1 MTLPGGRPPRLARN
15 AASRG
20 GGSAIEPAAV
30 TELAAVV
37 CAPARDRRRLGNDAG
52 MAVARGNRCGGSRH
66 AGDCHGR
73 RTVEPGLIP
82 ELMRVVRSPTPD
94 DAGAS
99 TRAGVPPARGYLDCA
114 GHARDA

>member
-1 MTLPGGRPPRLARN
+1 MTLPGGRTHHMARK
-15 AASRG
+15 AAYRRG
-20 GGSAIEPAAV
+20 ASAIEPAAV

-52 MAVARGNRCGGSRH
+52 MAVARGKRCGGARQ
-66 AGDCHGR
+66 GGGCHGGW
-73 RTVEPGLIP
+73 TVEPGLIP
-82 ELMRVVRSPTPD
+82 ELTRVVRSPTPD
-94 DAGAS
+94 DPGAS